1 LAEFTLITGR
11 TIWQGEAIETGK
23 DEEIYPEAV
32 AVCYFNPADMEEL
45 GIRDGDPVRVR
56 SEHGEVVVR
65 ARAAETDVPPRGVVF
80 IPMGPWAN
88 RVVDP
93 DTASTGMP
101 GFKGVKVEVEPT
113 DEEPVEDM
121 SELMRKEYLKEE

>member
-1 LAEFTLITGR
+1 MVEFILFTGR
-11 TIWQGEAIETGK
+11 TIWQGEAIETDKAG
-23 DEEIYPEAV
+23 EIYPKAV
-32 AVCYFNPADMEEL
+32 AVCYFNPKDMNEL
-45 GIRDGDPVRVR
+45 GIKEGDPVKIK

-65 ARAAETDVPPRGVVF
+65 AKAADTDVPPRGTIF

-93 DTASTGMP
+93 DTQSTGMP

-113 DEEPVEDM
+113 DEEPIEDM
-121 SELMRKEYLKEE
+121 SELMRSEYLSE